1 MIRFDRVSFRY
12 DQDWTIRDLDVTV
25 TDGELLVVVG
35 PTGSGK
41 STLLKMINGLVPHF
55 AGGELAGDIV
65 VAGRSVIASSPV
77 ELADVV
83 GYVGQDPSSSFVA
96 ETVEDE
102 IAYGMENLGVA
113 PAAMRR
119 RVEDALDLMSLHDV
133 RRRSVFTLSGGQQ
146 QRVAIAAVLAS
157 SPAILVLDEPTS
169 ALDPGAAEEVLSSL
183 TRLVHDVGLTVV
195 IAEHRLERVLPFAD
209 RILLLDGAGGARIGT
224 PSTIM
229 ATSPIAPPLIDL
241 GRLASWEPLPVT
253 VRQARRRAG
262 ELSARLAETV
272 PPPRTEDAGRIVASV
287 SGLTLAYGDLR
298 AIDRMSLSFST
309 GTVTALMGRNGSGKS
324 TLLGSL
330 AGLLAPTSG
339 TVDVSGQAPRDL
351 SAADRI
357 CLVGL
362 VPQDPGLLLYAQE
375 VGDECRVA
383 DREHHLVPGTT
394 AGLLDELGD
403 PIDPL
408 RHPKDLSEGQ
418 RLTLALSVVLAPKP
432 LVVLLDEPTRGL
444 DYGAKRLLCDQIR
457 ALRDQGAA
465 VILAS
470 HDVELVA
477 VIADRVVVLAGGEVI
492 ADGET
497 RDVVC
502 HTPAFAPQVAKVLS
516 PQAWLTV
523 DEVATALHGDPQ

>member
-339 TVDVSGQAPRDL
+339 TV
-351 SAADRI
+351 
-357 CLVGL
+357 
-362 VPQDPGLLLYAQE
+362 E

>member
-1 MIRFDRVSFRY
+1 
-12 DQDWTIRDLDVTV
+12 
-25 TDGELLVVVG
+25 
-35 PTGSGK
+35 
-41 STLLKMINGLVPHF
+41 
-55 AGGELAGDIV
+55 
-65 VAGRSVIASSPV
+65 
-77 ELADVV
+77 
-83 GYVGQDPSSSFVA
+83 
-96 ETVEDE
+96 
-102 IAYGMENLGVA
+102 
-113 PAAMRR
+113 
-119 RVEDALDLMSLHDV
+119 
-133 RRRSVFTLSGGQQ
+133 
-146 QRVAIAAVLAS
+146 
-157 SPAILVLDEPTS
+157 
-169 ALDPGAAEEVLSSL
+169 
-183 TRLVHDVGLTVV
+183 
-195 IAEHRLERVLPFAD
+195 
-209 RILLLDGAGGARIGT
+209 
-224 PSTIM
+224 
-229 ATSPIAPPLIDL
+229 
-241 GRLASWEPLPVT
+241 
-253 VRQARRRAG
+253 
-262 ELSARLAETV
+262 
-272 PPPRTEDAGRIVASV
+272 
-287 SGLTLAYGDLR
+287 
-298 AIDRMSLSFST
+298 
-309 GTVTALMGRNGSGKS
+309 MGRNGSGKS